1 MTARNYILNKI
12 VQYPHIAVR
21 IKFYPERLFG
31 NINIVIYLLIF
42 KYGYPVNPRYFVSA
56 PQLQQYLY
64 P

>member
-1 MTARNYILNKI
+1 MTVRNYILNKI

-42 KYGYPVNPRYFVSA
+42 KYGYDRLCKTHCDIFRCS
-56 PQLQQYLY
+56 LQ
-64 P
+64 